1 MKNSVND
8 KIFNYMFNAL
18 WKNRREDLERA
29 VSAIKSGERRSVKS
43 DALKKWFIEMTG
55 QTKELTAEQLDELK
69 SVWGDIWDTGLVD
82 PLWVRVYSDKTGIY
96 SPEYVGS
103 DIHYYNIEWNRIDY
117 DYLRAF
123 LDKNYMDVLLP
134 CVKHPVTLIRK
145 IHGQYLDMDFR
156 PISKA
161 QAVDKLY

>member
-29 VSAIKSGERRSVKS
+29 VSAIKSGEKRSVKS

-69 SVWGDIWDTGLVD
+69 SV
-82 PLWVRVYSDKTGIY
+82 
-96 SPEYVGS
+96 
-103 DIHYYNIEWNRIDY
+103 
-117 DYLRAF
+117 
-123 LDKNYMDVLLP
+123 
-134 CVKHPVTLIRK
+134 
-145 IHGQYLDMDFR
+145 
-156 PISKA
+156 
-161 QAVDKLY
+161 